1 MTEHPTAE
9 DFFNRAQRAEQA
21 LAERDAEIVRLHQ
34 ALHDVYWEAMN
45 LGTSHKWLASND
57 GEIDEYSPSYAVSQ
71 VLHEFA
77 RKVIKPAAQVEG
89 VELYR

>member
-1 MTEHPTAE
+1 MDMNETQQ
-9 DFFNRAQRAEQA
+9 AQIEQ
-21 LAERDAEIVRLHQ
+21 LRKV
-34 ALHDVYWEAMN
+34 LHDIYWEAMN

-77 RKVIKPAAQVEG
+77 RKNIKPAALANG
-89 VELYR
+89 VELYRLQP

>member
-1 MTEHPTAE
+1 MTQTP
-9 DFFNRAQRAEQA
+9 EQIAAGNAA
-21 LAERDAEIVRLHQ
+21 LRKAI
-34 ALHDVYWEAMN
+34 HDIYWEAMN

-77 RKVIKPAAQVEG
+77 RKTIKPAAQANG